1 MPANQN
7 KWLAIVNPV
16 SGGGRGSKAWP
27 EINTLLRD
35 KGIIPE
41 CLFTEYKYHAIE
53 LTVDAVNKGFRKIL
67 VVGGDGTLHEVVNGL
82 FMQQAVPAT
91 DVTIGVI
98 SVGTGNDWGR
108 TYDFP
113 NDYGEVADAIFEGR
127 VFLQDVGLVKY
138 RESGYGQSRY
148 IVNVAG
154 FGFDSFVI
162 EQYDMLKERG
172 RSGKLIYIWSL
183 LKALITYR
191 PSPVTISVDGQQAV
205 NEVIFSAA
213 VGIGRYNGGGMM
225 QLPLAHP
232 ADGLLDLT
240 TIRRIGRLRVIR
252 NLKSLF
258 NGTLYGVRE
267 VLHHR
272 GRHITVDGNPDIV
285 LEADGEILG
294 NGPFE
299 FEIVEKGIKVI
310 VPEKF
315 LQRDKLPPQAQ
326 S

>member
-1 MPANQN
+1 MPVNKD

-27 EINTLLRD
+27 EIYKLLRD

-53 LTVDAVNKGFRKIL
+53 LTVNAVVEGFRKIL

-82 FMQQAVPAT
+82 FLQQAVPPA
-91 DVTIGVI
+91 DITIGVI
-98 SVGTGNDWGR
+98 PVGTGNDWGR
-108 TYDFP
+108 TYNFP
-113 NDYGEVADAIFEGR
+113 DDYVEAVRAIFAGR

-138 RESGYGQSRY
+138 KESRYGQSRY

-162 EQYDMLKERG
+162 EQYDLLKERG
-172 RSGKLIYIWSL
+172 KTGKLIYILSL
-183 LKALITYR
+183 LKALLTYR
-191 PSPVTISVDGQQAV
+191 SSHISISVDGEQIIE
-205 NEVIFSAA
+205 EVIFSAA

-232 ADGLLDLT
+232 SDGLLDLT
-240 TIRRIGRLRVIR
+240 TIRRISRLRVVR

-258 NGTLYGVRE
+258 NGTLYSVRE

-272 GRHITVDGNPDIV
+272 GRCITVEGNPDIV

-299 FEIVEKGIKVI
+299 FGIVEKGIKV
-310 VPEKF
+310 VVTEEF
-315 LQRDKLPPQAQ
+315 LE
-326 S
+326 SNN

>member
-1 MPANQN
+1 MPANQD

-27 EINTLLRD
+27 EIYKLLRD
-35 KGIIPE
+35 NDIVPE
-41 CLFTEYKYHAIE
+41 CLLTEYKYHAIE
-53 LTVDAVNKGFRKIL
+53 LTVNAINEGFRKIL

-82 FMQQAVPAT
+82 FLQQAVPAT
-91 DVTIGVI
+91 DITIGVV

-108 TYDFP
+108 TYNFP
-113 NDYGEVADAIFEGR
+113 HEYGQAVETILAGR
-127 VFLQDVGLVKY
+127 FFLQDVGLVRY

-162 EQYDMLKERG
+162 EQYDLLKEKG
-172 RSGKLIYIWSL
+172 KTGKLIYIWSL

-191 PSPVTISVDGQQAV
+191 SSSVSISVDGQQTV

-240 TIRRIGRLRVIR
+240 TIRRISRLRVIR
-252 NLKSLF
+252 NLGSLF
-258 NGTLYGVRE
+258 NGTLYNVRE

-272 GRHITVDGNPDIV
+272 GRHIKVEGKPDIV

-310 VPEKF
+310 VPEEF
-315 LQRDKLPPQAQ
+315 LQSDKSTL
-326 S
+326 